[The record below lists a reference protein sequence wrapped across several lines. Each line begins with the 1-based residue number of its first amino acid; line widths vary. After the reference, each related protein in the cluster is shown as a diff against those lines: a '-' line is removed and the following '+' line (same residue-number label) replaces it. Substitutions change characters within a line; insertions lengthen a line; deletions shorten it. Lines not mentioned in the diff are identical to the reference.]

1 MIVDDMAAFPAFPS
15 HKYKGEAGC
24 PAATTMPMKKLYV
37 TDLDGTLLRGDAML
51 SARSVALLNCL
62 IGQGAL
68 ISVASARSPVGV
80 EMTNLREVRFS
91 LPLVLMNG
99 VMLYDL
105 SSGRI
110 LESCAWPPETA
121 SAVLELCRQGGK
133 TPFLYRVE
141 KGQMDISFTALTSEG
156 ERSFYRKRV
165 EKFPAMF
172 RQTPAYNPEGAVYC
186 SMQDREEVLR
196 PIRKKLES
204 LPEVKSVL
212 YADTYREEN
221 WYLEI
226 FSARAGKANG
236 VRRLRER
243 AGAEQVTAFGDNYN
257 DLDMLALADTA
268 CVVRNGAPD
277 VKAKADVILASN
289 EEDGVAEYIL
299 GDFVPEDGPEEGE
312 TRL

>member
-1 MIVDDMAAFPAFPS
+1 
-15 HKYKGEAGC
+15 
-24 PAATTMPMKKLYV
+24 MKKLYV
-37 TDLDGTLLRGDAML
+37 TDLDGPLLNGNAML
-51 SARSVALLNCL
+51 SARTVCLLNRL
-62 IGQGAL
+62 IEQGAL

-80 EMTNLREVRFS
+80 GMTNLREIRFT

-105 SSGRI
+105 ASGRI
-110 LESCAWPPETA
+110 LESCTWSSGTTA
-121 SAVLELCRQGGK
+121 AVLEVCRQGGK

-141 KGQMDISFTALTSEG
+141 EGRMDIAFTALTSEG
-156 ERSFYRKRV
+156 ERQFYRKRA
-165 EKFPAMF
+165 EKFSSMF
-172 RQTPAYNPEGAVYC
+172 HKVPSYPLDGAVYC

-196 PIRKKLES
+196 SIREKLKD
-204 LPEVKSVL
+204 LPDVESVL
-212 YADTYREEN
+212 YTDTYREGN

-236 VRRLRER
+236 VRRLRDR
-243 AGAEQVTAFGDNYN
+243 VGAERVTAFGDNYN

-277 VKAKADVILASN
+277 VRAKADVILASN

-299 GDFVPEDGPEEGE
+299 GDFVPGEGLEEE
-312 TRL
+312 